1 MAIIDPR
8 HIERNNVPPNV
19 LIRRVITNNRE
30 MPVTSTM
37 QFAPGTRNLEIDYAG
52 LSLAVPQQVRFRYRL
67 EGFDKNWQQA
77 DTRRQAFYTN
87 LQPGPYRFQVLA
99 ANNDGVW
106 NETGSSLDF
115 TIQPTFR
122 QTALFKVLC
131 LAAVTLLAFLL
142 YRLRV
147 RSLQAALSTR
157 FEARLA
163 ERTRIA
169 QELHDDLLQSAMGVS
184 LQIELVDNLV
194 DKPAEA
200 KAHLQKA
207 LALSR
212 ALLQKGRAVLRDL
225 RETTREASD
234 LVTVLSAAIED
245 ARYEGGP
252 AAILLVGGTPRPV
265 NPLIADDLGQ
275 IGCQAIVNAFQHS
288 GAKSIEVHLDYKT
301 SELRLQVID
310 NGCGIDPQIA
320 ESGKTGHYGVIG
332 MRERANR
339 IGGTL
344 NIASLGGQ
352 GTQITASIPG
362 RNAYRE
368 SRAHD

>member
-1 MAIIDPR
+1 
-8 HIERNNVPPNV
+8 
-19 LIRRVITNNRE
+19 
-30 MPVTSTM
+30 
-37 QFAPGTRNLEIDYAG
+37 
-52 LSLAVPQQVRFRYRL
+52 
-67 EGFDKNWQQA
+67 
-77 DTRRQAFYTN
+77 
-87 LQPGPYRFQVLA
+87 
-99 ANNDGVW
+99 
-106 NETGSSLDF
+106 
-115 TIQPTFR
+115 
-122 QTALFKVLC
+122 
-131 LAAVTLLAFLL
+131 
-142 YRLRV
+142 
-147 RSLQAALSTR
+147 
-157 FEARLA
+157 
-163 ERTRIA
+163 
-169 QELHDDLLQSAMGVS
+169 MGVS

-252 AAILLVGGTPRPV
+252 TAILIVGGTPRPV
-265 NPLIADDLGQ
+265 NPPVADDLGQ